1 MMEPQAIK
9 PVHAPRPQSLCIP
22 EEKNNNKPT
31 QKVFYSMIKHKTK
44 PTKTDET
51 VQPITVGPVEL
62 PPPKKSPEPEDL
74 IKPESSGR
82 VHAHPPT
89 DQTAE
94 GKLYVDEYMVE
105 VSSSEEVDEVI
116 SPSQAR
122 SVEAPRH
129 QQVCLQHCCYRN
141 CVPCECGKVR

>member
-1 MMEPQAIK
+1 
-9 PVHAPRPQSLCIP
+9 
-22 EEKNNNKPT
+22 
-31 QKVFYSMIKHKTK
+31 MIKHKTK

-51 VQPITVGPVEL
+51 AQPITVGPVEL

-74 IKPESSGR
+74 IKPESSGQ
-82 VHAHPPT
+82 VHAPPPT

-129 QQVCLQHCCYRN
+129 QQVCLQHRCYRN
-141 CVPCECGKVR
+141 CVTCACGNVR